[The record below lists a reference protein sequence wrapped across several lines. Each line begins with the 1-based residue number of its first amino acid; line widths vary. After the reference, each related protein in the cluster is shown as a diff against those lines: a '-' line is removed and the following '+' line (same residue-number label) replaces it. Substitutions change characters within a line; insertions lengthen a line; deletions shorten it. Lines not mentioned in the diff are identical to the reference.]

1 MDSFE
6 FSYYGND
13 IVTYNKT
20 LFTEF
25 SLKLFN
31 PDYLTSNHSLEYK
44 QLKSVDVKGRG
55 GVHVFKYNEHD
66 LVLRHYYRGGI
77 ISKFTDDMYLWQ
89 GLYRTRAIGEI
100 QMLSR
105 MQDMNLPAPIPIA
118 AHIHRIGFAY
128 KADIITQ
135 LIPQSQSL
143 SAVLIKKPVP
153 NKIWHE
159 IGSVIRK
166 FHDNNCNHADL
177 NAHNILLDEKGGV
190 FLIDFD
196 KSRIDNNSDTWLQSN
211 LSRLERSLEKL
222 KKTEATFNY
231 SEQDFKLLME
241 GYSCH

>member
-6 FSYYGND
+6 FSHYGND
-13 IVTYNKT
+13 IVTYNKI

-25 SLKLFN
+25 PLEIFN
-31 PDYLTSNHSLEYK
+31 PDYLISNHSLEYK

-55 GVHVFKYNEHD
+55 GVHVFKYNNHD
-66 LVLRHYYRGGI
+66 LVLRHYYRGGM
-77 ISKFTDDMYLWQ
+77 ISKFIHDIYLWQ
-89 GLYRTRAIGEI
+89 GLYKTRAIGEI

-105 MQDMNLPAPIPIA
+105 MQKMNLPVPIPIA
-118 AHIHRIGFAY
+118 AHIHRVGFAY
-128 KADIITQ
+128 KADIVTQ

-143 SAVLIKKPVP
+143 STVLIKNPVP
-153 NKIWHE
+153 KKIWHE
-159 IGSVIRK
+159 IGFVIRQ

-177 NAHNILLDEKGGV
+177 NAHNILLDEKGEV

-196 KSRIDNNSDTWLQSN
+196 KSRIVKNSNRWMQSN

-222 KKTEATFNY
+222 KNTEATFNY

-241 GYSCH
+241 GYNCH

>member
-6 FSYYGND
+6 VSHYGND

-20 LFTEF
+20 LFAEF
-25 SLKLFN
+25 SLELFN
-31 PDYLTSNHSLEYK
+31 PDYLASNHSLEYK

-89 GLYRTRAIGEI
+89 GLYKTRAIGEI

-118 AHIHRIGFAY
+118 AHIHRVGFAY

-153 NKIWHE
+153 NKIWYE
-159 IGSVIRK
+159 IGSVIK
-166 FHDNNCNHADL
+166 NFHDNHCNHADL
-177 NAHNILLDEKGGV
+177 NAHNILLDEKGGI

-211 LSRLERSLEKL
+211 LSRLERSLEKI
-222 KKTEATFNY
+222 KKTEATFYY

-241 GYSCH
+241 GYSCN